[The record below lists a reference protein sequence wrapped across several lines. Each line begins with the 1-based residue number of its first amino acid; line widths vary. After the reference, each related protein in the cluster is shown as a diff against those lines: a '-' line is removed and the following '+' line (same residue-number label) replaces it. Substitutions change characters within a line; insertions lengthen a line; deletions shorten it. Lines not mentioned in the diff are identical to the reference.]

1 MWGNIGIR
9 ATNILTSDIELLSH
23 FSSASRTDSV
33 YENMALSII
42 QREGAFLLLT
52 SRPLGRLSENTV
64 LSFTAQKKMAE
75 YFTNNIGF
83 VVSVDPAAHGF
94 SIVASP
100 AAEPFLEEKDPVS
113 LKNEAMTIL
122 KLPGEFVAPESN
134 VYDCDFDYLAAT
146 NDSRAINL
154 LSSSYRGITYNIAG
168 KEVTKIMSLSN
179 QGRGKLQ
186 ALYSA
191 DGNYPMGSREFSGKF
206 GFSPAPTA
214 KTIQDT
220 SIVSIF
226 KRQPHSTKREHCER
240 IPEDLIDRLKTLT
253 KKVLIERGVIP
264 ECALSEHV
272 PTMNIQGPVNEELSV
287 EPS

>member
-1 MWGNIGIR
+1 MWGSIGIT
-9 ATNILTSDIELLSH
+9 ATNILASDIELLSH
-23 FSSASRTDSV
+23 VSSASRTDSV

-42 QREGAFLLLT
+42 QREAAFQLLT
-52 SRPLGRLSENTV
+52 SRPLGSLSESTI

-83 VVSVDPAAHGF
+83 VVSVDPAAYGF
-94 SIVASP
+94 SIVSSP
-100 AAEPFLEEKDPVS
+100 AAEPFLEEKNPVS
-113 LKNEAMTIL
+113 LKNEAVTIL
-122 KLPGEFVAPESN
+122 KLPDEFVVPESN
-134 VYDCDFDYLAAT
+134 IFDCDFDYLAAT

-168 KEVTKIMSLSN
+168 KEVTKTMSFSN
-179 QGRGKLQ
+179 KGRGKLL

-191 DGNYPMGSREFSGKF
+191 DGKDPMTGREFLGEF
-206 GFSPAPTA
+206 GFSPVPTP

-226 KRQPHSTKREHCER
+226 KRQSHSTKTEHCER

-264 ECALSEHV
+264 ECVLSEHDQSL
-272 PTMNIQGPVNEELSV
+272 NIQCSVNEELSV
-287 EPS
+287 NP